1 MKTKILFPGIALL
14 AILGCANE
22 EVLLPE
28 NTETVGV
35 KEISSAASAS
45 KISSATSSLRA
56 LPRPTTWADCE
67 LFAGVVTPA
76 TFKPEAGN
84 FDILYAMPIPGGGF
98 YGFRDGSP
106 LISESK
112 PGDRDYN
119 GGRWH
124 MYVLKEGIPPSKY
137 ADACRDGV
145 LDLDDFEPTNNYF
158 ECPLLPRRS
167 RN

>member
-1 MKTKILFPGIALL
+1 MKTKILFLGVALL

-35 KEISSAASAS
+35 KEVSSPTSTA

-67 LFAGVVTPA
+67 LFAGVVTTA

-98 YGFRDGSP
+98 YGFKDGSP

-124 MYVLKEGIPPSKY
+124 MYVLKAGILPSKY
-137 ADACRDGV
+137 ANACSDGDLV
-145 LDLDDFEPTNNYF
+145 LTDFVPTGAYF
-158 ECPLLPRRS
+158 ECPLLPRRGG
-167 RN
+167 N